1 MWIPWRNACAL
12 RGYDVR
18 VVYDGLSALQEAD
31 KDTPDVAVLDL
42 LMPGLS
48 GDEALHRLKA
58 AHPGLPVIVLTG
70 HEAVDDNGVCPLAQA
85 SACLTKPLAF
95 RDFLAAVQA
104 AAVKARRRRRQPGEG
119 VHERESVHGQT
130 AGLGCP
136 RHAQCA
142 GRYP

>member
-1 MWIPWRNACAL
+1 MALRILLADDEKDVVDTLAERLRL

-58 AHPGLPVIVLTG
+58 AHPGLPVIVLTA

-104 AAVKARRRRRQPGEG
+104 AAREG
-119 VHERESVHGQT
+119 A
-130 AGLGCP
+130 AGADDSGG
-136 RHAQCA
+136 
-142 GRYP
+142 GRP

>member
-58 AHPGLPVIVLTG
+58 AIPACRHCAHRAPRP
-70 HEAVDDNGVCPLAQA
+70 VDDNGVCPLAQA

-95 RDFLAAVQA
+95 RDFLA
-104 AAVKARRRRRQPGEG
+104 G
-119 VHERESVHGQT
+119 
-130 AGLGCP
+130 
-136 RHAQCA
+136 CA
-142 GRYP
+142 GCRP

>member
-1 MWIPWRNACAL
+1 MALRILLADDEKDFVDTLAERLRL

-58 AHPGLPVIVLTG
+58 AHPGLPI
-70 HEAVDDNGVCPLAQA
+70 P
-85 SACLTKPLAF
+85 
-95 RDFLAAVQA
+95 
-104 AAVKARRRRRQPGEG
+104 
-119 VHERESVHGQT
+119 
-130 AGLGCP
+130 
-136 RHAQCA
+136 
-142 GRYP
+142 